1 MRAAL
6 LPGIRGEM
14 GRLRLV
20 GAFAVC
26 LCLVLPAY
34 GQQDNRPIT
43 SQEIDAV
50 KTAILDEIYDYKF
63 EGAYIDIEAL
73 TSRGYKIRLYIRPN
87 LIQGSGQVIYKL
99 PIGEVARVFEFSKNL
114 AVLAREPRD
123 KFPPTSGSTLTLYLD
138 DEEICADKRNWLH
151 EALWISPTPS
161 KAEVNA
167 AVARERTRKGT
178 SQHDELRE
186 PSH

>member
-1 MRAAL
+1 
-6 LPGIRGEM
+6 M

-26 LCLVLPAY
+26 LWLVLPAY
-34 GQQDNRPIT
+34 GQQSDRPIT
-43 SQEIDAV
+43 PQEINAV
-50 KTAILDEIYDYKF
+50 KTAIRDEIYDYQF

-73 TSRGYKIRLYIRPN
+73 TPREYKIRLYIRPN

-99 PIGEVARVFEFSKNL
+99 PVGEVARIFEFTKDL
-114 AVLAREPRD
+114 AVLIREPRD

-138 DEEICADKRNWLH
+138 DEEICADKKNWLH
-151 EALWISPTPS
+151 ETLWISPAPS
-161 KAEVNA
+161 QAEVDA
-167 AVARERTRKGT
+167 AVTRERTRKGT
-178 SQHDELRE
+178 SQHDEPRE